1 MMTRIALAK
10 KAFSLLVGLA
20 QRDVLPI
27 HVVNSIFWAK
37 VFPVLDLGSWLYVLA
52 DSAEAVLNE
61 LHVSWAKQLL
71 GACPWH
77 NSALVTSEL
86 GWEVSGFHLA
96 VVSMAARRARLWMLP
111 AEDLYGRM
119 FRVAHSWPFSWAAGS
134 LAVLLQLGI
143 LDLPYWTT
151 ESGSLA
157 KYRQY
162 VRSCCVHLGLRSWVA
177 TAERHT
183 RLPRYLEFQSSHSGL
198 LQMVPDLK
206 LHWEDGQAVRAFCR
220 LRAGI
225 IRLTHRDGRLSRACI
240 QQCIFC
246 GRRVRNGLPHVLC
259 RCSALRDWT
268 QMLSDLRREDE
279 HALVSEEARE
289 ILACPASSPLFV
301 VVLRLAKDIDDRAKS
316 FWHAAG
322 PYKYRNSHLGCAC
335 LGSPQPGLPPWWWGR
350 CDVMLQGFFFC
361 SF

>member
-1 MMTRIALAK
+1 MTRIALAK

-119 FRVAHSWPFSWAAGS
+119 FRVAHSWPLSWSLSIGSMLEAAACTLAFAAGS
-134 LAVLLQLGI
+134 QQQSGI
-143 LDLPYWTT
+143 LGCPATL
-151 ESGSLA
+151 SSSLRTA
-157 KYRQY
+157 ACSRWFRTLNSTGRMVRQY
-162 VRSCCVHLGLRSWVA
+162 ALSAHCELASFDSLTV
-177 TAERHT
+177 TA
-183 RLPRYLEFQSSHSGL
+183 
-198 LQMVPDLK
+198 
-206 LHWEDGQAVRAFCR
+206 A
-220 LRAGI
+220 
-225 IRLTHRDGRLSRACI
+225 
-240 QQCIFC
+240 
-246 GRRVRNGLPHVLC
+246 
-259 RCSALRDWT
+259 
-268 QMLSDLRREDE
+268 
-279 HALVSEEARE
+279 
-289 ILACPASSPLFV
+289 
-301 VVLRLAKDIDDRAKS
+301 
-316 FWHAAG
+316 
-322 PYKYRNSHLGCAC
+322 
-335 LGSPQPGLPPWWWGR
+335 
-350 CDVMLQGFFFC
+350 
-361 SF
+361 